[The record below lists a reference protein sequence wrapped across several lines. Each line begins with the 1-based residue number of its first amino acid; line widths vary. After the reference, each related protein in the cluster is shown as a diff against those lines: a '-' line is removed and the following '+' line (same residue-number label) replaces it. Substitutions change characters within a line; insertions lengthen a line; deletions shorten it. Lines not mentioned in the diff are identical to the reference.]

1 MDMERQYDR
10 KLRQLGDE
18 LLELRIDILRYQ
30 AQINESWVS
39 DEAEGIND
47 LLERLTGQIRL
58 TADEVYDIGQDIV
71 KAYEEL
77 TEE

>member
-1 MDMERQYDR
+1 MDMERTYDR

>member
-1 MDMERQYDR
+1 MDMERKYDR

-58 TADEVYDIGQDIV
+58 TADEVYDIGQNIV

>member
-1 MDMERQYDR
+1 MDMERKYDR

-39 DEAEGIND
+39 DEEEGIND

-58 TADEVYDIGQDIV
+58 TADEVYDIGQDTV

>member
-1 MDMERQYDR
+1 MDMERKYDR

-77 TEE
+77 TEG

>member
-1 MDMERQYDR
+1 MDMERKYDR

-58 TADEVYDIGQDIV
+58 TADEVYDIGQDTV

>member
-1 MDMERQYDR
+1 MDMERKYDR

-39 DEAEGIND
+39 DEA
-47 LLERLTGQIRL
+47 
-58 TADEVYDIGQDIV
+58 
-71 KAYEEL
+71 
-77 TEE
+77 

>member
-1 MDMERQYDR
+1 MERKYDR

>member
-1 MDMERQYDR
+1 MDMERKYDR

-58 TADEVYDIGQDIV
+58 TADEVYDIGQDTV

-77 TEE
+77 REE

>member
-1 MDMERQYDR
+1 MDMERKYDR

-47 LLERLTGQIRL
+47 LLERLTGQGCF
-58 TADEVYDIGQDIV
+58 T
-71 KAYEEL
+71 KNN
-77 TEE
+77 

>member
-1 MDMERQYDR
+1 MYMERKYDR

-58 TADEVYDIGQDIV
+58 TADEVYDIGQDTV

>member
-1 MDMERQYDR
+1 MDMERKYDR